1 MPGFRRECRA
11 TSRDSY
17 VRTYLEVSAIR
28 RAAETG
34 DEAGGRVVGDNQAM
48 IELRTERLLLR
59 QWRDDDVDALAPMYA
74 DPEVMRYIRDGS
86 VLSREETAAHVDR
99 MRQHW
104 AEHGHGL
111 FAAELLATGEL
122 TGWVGL
128 AVPLFLP
135 EVLPAVEI
143 GWRLGRS
150 FWGAGLATEGARAA
164 LRFGL
169 VDQGLGRLV
178 SIRHVDNVRSA
189 RVMEKIGLTF
199 DRRTTVPGNGS
210 TVDVFAITRE
220 EYDRRHD
227 SADR

>member
-1 MPGFRRECRA
+1 
-11 TSRDSY
+11 
-17 VRTYLEVSAIR
+17 
-28 RAAETG
+28 
-34 DEAGGRVVGDNQAM
+34 M

-59 QWRDDDVDALAPMYA
+59 QWRDDDLDALAPMYA

-86 VLSREETAAHVDR
+86 VQSREETAAHLDR

-104 AEHGHGL
+104 DEHGFGL
-111 FAAELLATGEL
+111 FAAELVTTGEL

-128 AVPLFLP
+128 AVPYFLP
-135 EVLPAVEI
+135 EVMPAVEI

-169 VDQGLGRLV
+169 VDRGLERLV
-178 SIRHVDNVRSA
+178 SIRQVENLRSA

-199 DRRTTVPGNGS
+199 DRRTTVPGNGRA
-210 TVDVFAITRE
+210 VGVYAISRE
-220 EYDRRHD
+220 QYL
-227 SADR
+227 S